1 MKSEKPT
8 RVVVYSR
15 TFRPEP
21 TAAALRLGALC
32 DALVEQGCEVEVITS
47 TLANPAENQDPTYAF
62 TVKRFPV
69 LRDKTGMVRG
79 YVPYL
84 SFDIPGFFRL
94 LTTRRPDAIV
104 CEPPPTSGV
113 VTRLAAGIRRVPY
126 VYYAGDIV
134 SDAASAQ
141 GTHPLIVSTVRAME
155 RWVFRGA
162 KRVITVGMGVVQ
174 RIEELSGKKADLVPN
189 GIDTTEEVSEK
200 ADLAPA
206 GFPEVKGPVIL
217 YAGTVADWLAPEIFI
232 DPFKRVR
239 EVYKDA
245 ALVYLGQGSA
255 WESLQTQAEGIE
267 GVYFVDALPPKE
279 AHKWYAR
286 ADLTLASL
294 RPGAYEYAY
303 PTKILASLAAGT
315 PVIYAGPGDATEDV
329 NNNDLGIAVDLD
341 QAAIEDALLTML
353 ERLNDPKAY
362 HPHRL
367 WTWVDTYRSVRNSSR
382 KASAVVLDAARS

>member
-1 MKSEKPT
+1 MKSEKTT

-32 DALVEQGCEVEVITS
+32 DALVERSCEVEVITS
-47 TLANPAENQDPTYAF
+47 ALANPAENEDSAYAF
-62 TVKRFPV
+62 AVKRFPV

-94 LTTRRPDAIV
+94 LMTRRPDVFV
-104 CEPPPTSGV
+104 CEPPPTSGA
-113 VTRLAAGIRRVPY
+113 VTRLAAGIRRIPY

-141 GTHPLIVSTVRAME
+141 GTHPLVVATVRAME
-155 RWVFRGA
+155 RWVLRGA
-162 KRVITVGMGVVQ
+162 ERVITVGQGVVE

-189 GIDTTEEVSEK
+189 GINTAAGVSK
-200 ADLAPA
+200 KGQFAPT
-206 GFPEVKGPVIL
+206 GFPEVHGPVIL

-232 DPFKRVR
+232 DPFKKVR

-255 WESLQTQAEGIE
+255 WESLQAHAQGVE
-267 GVYFVDALPPKE
+267 GVYFVDALPPDE
-279 AHKWYAR
+279 AHKWYAH
-286 ADLTLASL
+286 ADVTLASL
-294 RPGAYEYAY
+294 RPGGYDYAY

-315 PVIYAGPGDATEDV
+315 PVVYAGPGVAADDV
-329 NNNDLGIAVDLD
+329 NDNNLGIAVDLEES
-341 QAAIEDALLTML
+341 AIEDALLTML
-353 ERLNDPKAY
+353 ERLKEPDSYQPQ
-362 HPHRL
+362 RL
-367 WTWVDTYRSVRNSSR
+367 WEWVDTQRSVRNSSR
-382 KASAVVLDAARS
+382 KAADFVLEAIRS

>member
-47 TLANPAENQDPTYAF
+47 TLANPAENQDSTYAF

-134 SDAASAQ
+134 SDAASEQ